1 MRETN
6 FIQQNKQKWQDFE
19 AALDGQQAD
28 PDKLSE
34 QFVQITDDL
43 SYARTFYPNRSVRVY
58 LNGLAQRIFFS
69 IYKSR
74 SSPIKRLSQFW
85 LEDLPLLMYEAR
97 REFLLSFLIFVVAF
111 GIGVLSSVMDPQFA
125 ETILGPDYVAETL
138 KNIERG
144 DPMAIYKQPGQFGMS
159 LGITA
164 NNTWVAFITFMTGI
178 LFGIGSV
185 AIMIQNAIMVGTF
198 QYFFIEKG
206 LFWESFLTIWV
217 HGTLEISAIIIAC
230 TAGITMGKGLVF
242 PGTFTRAQS
251 FQRSARR
258 GVKIMIGIVPIIIM
272 AGILEGYMTRHTE
285 TPDFIRGV
293 FIFICLLF
301 VITYFVWYPQIKVRY
316 MSSKPLPDAKIPPDR
331 VQPIDFK
338 NIKSSGEVFGEVFN
352 FYRTHLVFITLLSLA
367 LAFLFTGA
375 AFLFS
380 NGKPASKFF
389 FADGRFGIFN
399 GLHQFFNIE
408 EVGFLTT
415 LHLFTF
421 TVLITSIFN
430 RLRRLSNPELE
441 TDRATLVT
449 NYLKALV
456 PVLILVFFCCIQ
468 RWFSM
473 WLLLAAL
480 PFLLTWIYIMQTEE
494 EYLFTGFSNT
504 YILFSGNIGRA
515 AGLLFVLFLIGMLL
529 FLITDE
535 GILWFYLK
543 LVTWIIPLSEAQM
556 AQFNTT
562 LFTFISFFA
571 LNLIFSLFIIGF
583 GLLYYTFKEIQ
594 EAGYLRERIQEIGLA
609 KQIKGLEQEG

>member
-19 AALDGQQAD
+19 AALDGQQTD

-74 SSPIKRLSQFW
+74 RSPLKRLAQFW
-85 LEDLPLLMYEAR
+85 LDELPQLMYEAR
-97 REFLLSFLIFVVAF
+97 REFLLSFLLFTVFFA
-111 GIGVLSSVMDPQFA
+111 IGMLSSAMDPAFA

-144 DPMAIYKQPGQFGMS
+144 DPMAIYKQRGQFGMS

-164 NNTWVAFITFMTGI
+164 NNTWVAFLTFMTGI
-178 LFGIGSV
+178 LFGIGTI

-217 HGTLEISAIIIAC
+217 HGTLEISAIIIAG

-242 PGTFTRAQS
+242 PGTYTRAQS

-258 GVKIMIGIVPIIIM
+258 GVKIMIGIIPIIIM
-272 AGILEGYMTRHTE
+272 AGIIEGYLTRHTE
-285 TPDFIRGV
+285 TPDFIRGA

-301 VITYFVWYPQIKVRY
+301 VLTYFVWYPHIKGQY
-316 MSSKPLPDAKIPPDR
+316 LLAKPLPDAKIPPDR
-331 VQPIDFK
+331 VQAIDFK
-338 NIKSSGEVFGEVFN
+338 SIKSSGEIFGDVFN
-352 FYRTHLVFITLLSLA
+352 FYRSHLVYITFFSFLMA
-367 LAFLFTGA
+367 LIFAGA
-375 AFLFS
+375 AFTFS
-380 NGKPASKFF
+380 DGKPASKFYF
-389 FADGRFGIFN
+389 SEEMLGMFT

-408 EVGFLTT
+408 KVQFLAA

-421 TVLITSIFN
+421 TLLITGIFN
-430 RLRRLSNPELE
+430 RLQRLHHPELAS
-441 TDRATLVT
+441 DRAMLLTS
-449 NYLKALV
+449 YLKALV
-456 PVLILVFFCCIQ
+456 PMIILVFVACIQ
-468 RWFSM
+468 RWFAPY
-473 WLLLAAL
+473 LLFAML
-480 PFLLTWIYIMQTEE
+480 PLFLTWIYVMQTEE
-494 EYLFTGFSNT
+494 AD
-504 YILFSGNIGRA
+504 IFSGFASAYHLLRGNTGRA
-515 AGLLFVLFLIGMLL
+515 AGLIFVLFLIGMLF
-529 FLITDE
+529 FLITDT
-535 GILWFYLK
+535 ILLRFYLQ
-543 LVTWIIPLSEAQM
+543 LVSWIIPLNEAQM
-556 AQFNTT
+556 MQFNAT
-562 LFTFISFFA
+562 LLIFISFIL

-583 GLLYYTFKEIQ
+583 GLLYYTLKEVH
-594 EAGYLRERIQEIGLA
+594 EAGYLRERIQEIGLT